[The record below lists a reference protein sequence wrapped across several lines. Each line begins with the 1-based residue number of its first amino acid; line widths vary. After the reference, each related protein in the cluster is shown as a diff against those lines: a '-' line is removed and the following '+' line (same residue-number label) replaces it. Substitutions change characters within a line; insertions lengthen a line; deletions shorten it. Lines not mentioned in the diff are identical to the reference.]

1 MPDPSSVFDGSHRT
15 SRAYTSPFLD
25 GSPSILQSVV
35 APLDRRG
42 GLQLEQ
48 SRVSQ
53 LQPRRSGPAAAAA
66 RLVHRRPRCRQAM
79 GVALLTHR
87 EWLVQHVDAMPP
99 GMQDVD
105 LSLVDSLVVPASL
118 HDVDGRFVHL
128 NAAAERAI
136 GFSRA
141 QLLGRHFT
149 EPVPQEARKNVA
161 EQFRRAVECGEP
173 TDFETVFIDASGQL
187 RGVRAQHLPLCSGDA
202 IVGVLIL
209 AFAARRPPSVGLDP
223 QPRLTPRQRE
233 ILNLI
238 AAGLSTSEMA
248 EKLSISTETV
258 RNHLR
263 SIFTE
268 LDVHTRLEAIAT
280 AQRLG
285 LLAPPALGPQPPE

>member
-1 MPDPSSVFDGSHRT
+1 M
-15 SRAYTSPFLD
+15 
-25 GSPSILQSVV
+25 
-35 APLDRRG
+35 
-42 GLQLEQ
+42 
-48 SRVSQ
+48 
-53 LQPRRSGPAAAAA
+53 
-66 RLVHRRPRCRQAM
+66 
-79 GVALLTHR
+79 
-87 EWLVQHVDAMPP
+87 
-99 GMQDVD
+99 
-105 LSLVDSLVVPASL
+105 
-118 HDVDGRFVHL
+118 
-128 NAAAERAI
+128 NAAAERAS
-136 GFSRA
+136 GKPNA
-141 QLLGRHFT
+141 EVVGGHFT
-149 EPVPQEARKNVA
+149 DSLPPEARKSVSA
-161 EQFRRAVECGEP
+161 QFRRAVERGEP

-268 LDVHTRLEAIAT
+268 LDVHTRLEAIVT
-280 AQRLG
+280 ARRLG
-285 LLAPPALGPQPPE
+285 LLAPPALGQPFDGDGHSE